1 MNVLVLS
8 ATAAA
13 INVLLSLKDIPDLR
27 LFVTDA
33 DPYAAGLYYNF
44 VTPIVIPRARDS
56 EKYRKALEHIL
67 TEYNIEMLLPSSDHD
82 MEGIME
88 LISHGWEPNVKMF
101 RPDYKIYRTLSDK
114 LALNSALSKNG
125 FLVPKCFSSN
135 ESLQFPVVVK
145 PTREGGG
152 KGVYLVDNAQECA
165 LKLAEIRA
173 RFGDS
178 YIIQEY
184 IPGGAGSIYMVV
196 LIYGQDGKMYGESV
210 TQSHRT
216 FYTWGASGIAGTIV
230 HEPEAAAL
238 AQSMIASLGGWVGP
252 INLEFKRHAENR
264 RFYLMEANCRLNGY
278 SYLNTMNGLNFPKAM
293 YELLVEGCTSP
304 LSYKQLSQPINF
316 VYGLREKPI
325 AP

>member
-8 ATAAA
+8 ATASA
-13 INVLLSLKDIPDLR
+13 INVLLSLKDMPDIK

-33 DPYAAGLYYNF
+33 DPYAAGLYYTF
-44 VTPIVIPRARDS
+44 VTPMVIPRARDL
-56 EKYRKALEHIL
+56 EEYRKALEHIL
-67 TEYNIEMLLPSSDHD
+67 TEHKIDILFPSSDHD
-82 MEGIME
+82 MEGVME

-114 LALNSALSKNG
+114 LALNIELSKNG
-125 FLVPKCFSSN
+125 FLVPKFFSSN

-152 KGVYLVDNAQECA
+152 KGIYIVDNEQECS
-165 LKLAEIRA
+165 LKLAEIRT

-184 IPGGAGSIYMVV
+184 IPGGVGSIYMVV
-196 LIYGQDGKMYGESV
+196 LIYGQDGKIYGESV

-216 FYTWGASGIAGTIV
+216 FYTWGASGTAGTIV
-230 HEPEAAAL
+230 NEAEAAEL
-238 AQSMIASLGGWVGP
+238 AQNMIARLGGWVGP
-252 INLEFKRHAENR
+252 INLEFKRHVENR
-264 RFYLMEANCRLNGY
+264 QFYLMEANCRLNGY
-278 SYLNTMNGLNFPKAM
+278 SYLNTMNSLNFPKAM
-293 YELLVEGCTSP
+293 YELLVEGSTSP
-304 LSYKQLSQPINF
+304 LSYKQLSQPMNF

-325 AP
+325 TP